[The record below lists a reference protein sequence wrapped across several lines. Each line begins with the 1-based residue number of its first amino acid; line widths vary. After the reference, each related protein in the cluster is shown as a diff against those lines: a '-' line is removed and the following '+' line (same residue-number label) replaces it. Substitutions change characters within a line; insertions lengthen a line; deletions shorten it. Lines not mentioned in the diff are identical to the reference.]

1 MNLGSG
7 AAASA
12 FGVGLK
18 WKYRAGRRTTTT
30 IKKGTAMVDDIKAS
44 PIALTNAAGVTSVFQ
59 PRVEVPTY
67 TKTIKET
74 AGKTPNIIGGLVS
87 GALSGITGAIMDHAF
102 RFPEQ
107 QRRIGVDKQI
117 GSAELA
123 LDSLAIDT
131 AFMEAQINHQA
142 QLNRITNAYTN
153 PMINEREVMEN
164 FMDKEE

>member
-1 MNLGSG
+1 
-7 AAASA
+7 
-12 FGVGLK
+12 
-18 WKYRAGRRTTTT
+18 
-30 IKKGTAMVDDIKAS
+30 MVDDIKAS